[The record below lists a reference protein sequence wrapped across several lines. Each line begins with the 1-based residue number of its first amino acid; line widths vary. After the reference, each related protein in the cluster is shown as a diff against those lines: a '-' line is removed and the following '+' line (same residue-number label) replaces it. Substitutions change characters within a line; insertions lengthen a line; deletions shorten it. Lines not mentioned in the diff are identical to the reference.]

1 MIYRV
6 YISYKEGILDPEAE
20 ALKKTISNMGFKSM
34 KNLSKGKYFDIEII
48 DSNKGLD
55 EIRKISKDLLSNP
68 VIENF
73 KIIKK

>member
-1 MIYRV
+1 
-6 YISYKEGILDPEAE
+6 
-20 ALKKTISNMGFKSM
+20 M